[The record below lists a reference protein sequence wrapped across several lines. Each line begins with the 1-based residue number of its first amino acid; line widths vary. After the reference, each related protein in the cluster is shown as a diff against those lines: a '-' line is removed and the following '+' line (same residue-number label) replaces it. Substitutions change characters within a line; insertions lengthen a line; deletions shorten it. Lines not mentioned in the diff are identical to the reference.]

1 MTRVPLTVLMWNFR
15 GLNAPKKQQYLDWLI
30 SEQKPDIVMFNETKL
45 TSQLYLGGYFG
56 HQTLMKRSGGCITFS
71 NLKGHKK
78 VKALGTY
85 LNWTKVLLG
94 GEEMHI
100 LNTYLEP
107 GQESFIIK
115 RADTVANLAKDIIKQ
130 DPAAKII
137 LGGDLN
143 G

>member
-1 MTRVPLTVLMWNFR
+1 
-15 GLNAPKKQQYLDWLI
+15 
-30 SEQKPDIVMFNETKL
+30 MFNETKL

-94 GEEMHI
+94 GEEVHI

-115 RADTVANLAKDIIKQ
+115 RADTVVNLAKDIIKQ
-130 DPAAKII
+130 DAGAKII
-137 LGGDLN
+137 IGGDLN
-143 G
+143 GQLNKLHHLFDNSWVHTCPKSEDAHSQGRQPTGPAVG